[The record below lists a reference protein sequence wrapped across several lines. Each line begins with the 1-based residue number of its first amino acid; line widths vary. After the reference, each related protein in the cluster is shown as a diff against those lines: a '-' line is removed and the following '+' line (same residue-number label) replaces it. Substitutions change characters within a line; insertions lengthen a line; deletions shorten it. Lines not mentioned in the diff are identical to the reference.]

1 MLSPQVGNCVDGERP
16 HYRKRWYYDPERE
29 TCFAFLYSGCTAG
42 SNRNNFVS
50 YDECRDFCEDI
61 ECKSARRLFGEG
73 CWVFCF
79 ATVIVISFH
88 VSPSTFAL
96 FFSLI
101 TSSTHSMR
109 DGVSVL

>member
-1 MLSPQVGNCVDGERP
+1 MLAPQVGNCVDGERP

-61 ECKSARRLFGEG
+61 ECKSSLAVWMEDAGFSVL
-73 CWVFCF
+73 
-79 ATVIVISFH
+79 ATVIVISLN
-88 VSPSTFAL
+88 VSPS
-96 FFSLI
+96 FSLI

-109 DGVSVL
+109 DGDSVL